1 VKKGKVRKIMERRAQ
16 AKMKVELI
24 SFDVFV
30 ILNPKGLRAKPNAT
44 ASTATLTL
52 SNDFGL

>member
-1 VKKGKVRKIMERRAQ
+1 MKKGKVRKIMERRAQ